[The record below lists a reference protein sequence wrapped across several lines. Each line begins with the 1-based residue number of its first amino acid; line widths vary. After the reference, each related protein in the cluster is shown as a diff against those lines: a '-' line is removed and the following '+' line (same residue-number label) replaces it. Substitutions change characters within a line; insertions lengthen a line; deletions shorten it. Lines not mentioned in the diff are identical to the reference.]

1 MNVAMFGKHL
11 DYMFYMDRKVWD
23 LILKLSD
30 EQFNAPN
37 DYSLGS
43 VHEQVVHI
51 MSVQKVWYARIHG
64 TQNTMQTAADYP
76 TLESIRAHWD
86 NVEQLWRTYVDHL
99 TDDMLMS
106 VVVAQTSRGEVFYER
121 VWEIMMHV
129 VNHSTDHRA
138 QLLAAMHRVG
148 GETMP
153 QDWIFYSRS
162 IR

>member
-106 VVVAQTSRGEVFYER
+106 VVVAQTSRGEVFHER

-153 QDWIFYSRS
+153 QDWIYYSRS